1 VKIVVRPPAPEDIAS
16 WQGLGWHG
24 EPDFARIAAEHEAFR
39 ALLADAGAAVV
50 VAQGEPGNLDSIYV
64 YDPTLATPQ
73 GIVLLN
79 PGKEARRR
87 EPDALVPDLG
97 AAVIGRLG
105 PGELAEG
112 GDMFWLDET
121 TLAVGLSYR
130 TNDAGVAA
138 IRRLLPDTEVL
149 AFDLP
154 HHRGAGEILH
164 LLSLIS
170 PLAPG
175 LAVAYL
181 PLLPARL
188 VELLRWRGVELV
200 EVPDDEF
207 ETMGPNVLALGGRR
221 ALAVDG
227 NPETRRRLE
236 AAGVD
241 VRVYSGGELSKGD
254 GGPTC
259 LTLPVD
265 FRAAC
270 SS

>member
-1 VKIVVRPPAPEDIAS
+1 MKIVVRPPAKADIAS
-16 WQGLGWHG
+16 WQRLGWRA
-24 EPDFARIAAEHEAFR
+24 EPDFARMAAEHDAFR
-39 ALLADAGAAVV
+39 ALLADAGAEVV
-50 VAQGEPGNLDSIYV
+50 EARGEPGNLDSIYV
-64 YDPTLATPQ
+64 YDPALATPE
-73 GIVLLN
+73 GVVLLN

-87 EPDALVPDLG
+87 EPDALAPDLG
-97 AAVIGRLG
+97 VATIGRLG

-112 GDMFWLDET
+112 GDMFWLDGA

-138 IRRLLPDTEVL
+138 IRRLLPGVEVL

-154 HHRGAGEILH
+154 HHRGASEILH

-170 PLAPG
+170 PLAAG
-175 LAVAYL
+175 LAVVYL

-200 EVPDDEF
+200 EVPDAEF
-207 ETMGPNVLALGGRR
+207 ETMGPNVLALGARR

-241 VRVYSGGELSKGD
+241 VRVYEGRELSKGD